1 MLRIAF
7 MAKADRAEEF
17 KDITVTDF
25 SEDGAPG
32 IKKYN
37 CSKSGEGYN
46 WMLVKNTEADATL
59 VEDVKF
65 PKFDGLT
72 MVHPNEG
79 DAYKMEVPPGEEK
92 LVMIKG
98 SLSGYSLR
106 MTYTSQIYWGEESL
120 K

>member
-1 MLRIAF
+1 
-7 MAKADRAEEF
+7 MAKAERAEEF
-17 KDITVTDF
+17 SDITVTDF
-25 SEDGAPG
+25 ADEGAPG

-46 WMLVKNTEADATL
+46 WILIKNAETDATV
-59 VEDVKF
+59 VEDVKY

-72 MVHPNEG
+72 MVHPENG
-79 DAYKMEVPPGEEK
+79 DSYKMEVPPGEHK

-106 MTYTSQIYWGEESL
+106 MTYTS
-120 K
+120 